1 MKKYKRNQRIGALMK
16 IFAEKP
22 NYLFS
27 YNYFCEIFNASK
39 STISEDVAIVKDLV
53 AEMNFGR
60 IDTISGATGGVV
72 FIPILGSK
80 ERNEILDHLCSL
92 FSQKNRAILYVGNIE
107 DFRSTDFFYNDDLE
121 LLKERFSEKL
131 AYMCPS
137 EALRS
142 DVTVGRNTIKLS
154 MEFIDSGYDKVQQI
168 KMLYGR
174 MINNKDIERK
184 SKVVVLEQNAALK
197 LFGKDN
203 VVGKTI
209 RVKIDNNIEDL
220 LIVGVYKIEISPFLA
235 LMQGQSA
242 YENSFIPYT
251 MPTSSNYAYYAL
263 DIFIDEKYSI
273 SFTGD
278 EIINYIA
285 RMKNRM
291 LENYLFYTVEEE
303 QTQVES
309 VVTGLSVAVAAIA
322 AISLLV
328 GGIGI
333 MNIMLVSVT
342 ERTREIGIKKSLG
355 ARTKDVLFQFLIE
368 SATLSAIGGLVG
380 TMTGIGFVM
389 IGGSFISIPVVVNP
403 ASIILAVAF
412 AMVIGIF
419 FGYYPA
425 KKAANSDPIEALRYE

>member
-1 MKKYKRNQRIGALMK
+1 VEEIIWLENIKIAFKSILSNKMRSLLTMLGIIIGISSVISIVSIGDSMKGVMDDIYK
-16 IFAEKP
+16 
-22 NYLFS
+22 
-27 YNYFCEIFNASK
+27 
-39 STISEDVAIVKDLV
+39 
-53 AEMNFGR
+53 NFG
-60 IDTISGATGGVV
+60 
-72 FIPILGSK
+72 
-80 ERNEILDHLCSL
+80 
-92 FSQKNRAILYVGNIE
+92 KNRAVLYVGNIE
-107 DFRSTDFFYNDDLE
+107 DFRTTDFFYNDDLE
-121 LLKERFSEKL
+121 ILKERFSEKL
-131 AYMCPS
+131 AYICPS
-137 EALRS
+137 DSLRS
-142 DVTVGRNTIKLS
+142 DVTAGRNTIKLN
-154 MEFIDSGYDKVQQI
+154 MEFIDSGYNKVQQI

-174 MINNKDIERK
+174 MINSKDIERK
-184 SKVVVLEQNAALK
+184 SKVVVLEQKAALK

-203 VVGKTI
+203 AVGKTI
-209 RVKIDNNIEDL
+209 RVKIDNNMEDFL
-220 LIVGVYKIEISPFLA
+220 VVGVYKIEQSPLLT
-235 LMQGQSA
+235 LMQGQSN

-251 MPTSSNYAYYAL
+251 MPTSSYYAYYAL
-263 DIFIDEKYSI
+263 DIFIDEKYSMAI
-273 SFTGD
+273 TGD

-285 RMKNRM
+285 RMKNRTP
-291 LENYLFYTVEEE
+291 ENYIYYTVEEE

-342 ERTREIGIKKSLG
+342 ERTREIGIKKALG

-368 SATLSAIGGLVG
+368 SATLSAIGGIVG
-380 TMTGIGFVM
+380 TITGIGLVM

-403 ASIILAVAF
+403 ASIILAVVF

>member
-1 MKKYKRNQRIGALMK
+1 VEKIIWLENIKIAFQSILSNKMRSLLTMLGIIIGISSVISIVSIGDSMKGVMDNIYK
-16 IFAEKP
+16 
-22 NYLFS
+22 
-27 YNYFCEIFNASK
+27 
-39 STISEDVAIVKDLV
+39 D
-53 AEMNFGR
+53 FG
-60 IDTISGATGGVV
+60 
-72 FIPILGSK
+72 
-80 ERNEILDHLCSL
+80 
-92 FSQKNRAILYVGNIE
+92 KNRAILYVGNIE
-107 DFRSTDFFYNDDLE
+107 DFRTTDFFYNDDLE
-121 LLKERFSEKL
+121 LLKERFSEKIV
-131 AYMCPS
+131 YICPS
-137 EALRS
+137 ESLRS
-142 DVTVGRNTIKLS
+142 DVTAGRNTIKLN
-154 MEFIDSGYDKVQQI
+154 MDFIDSGYEEVQQV

-174 MINNKDIERK
+174 MINDKDIERK
-184 SKVVVLEQNAALK
+184 SKVIVLEQKAALK

>member
-1 MKKYKRNQRIGALMK
+1 MRSLLTMLGIIIGISSVISIVSIGDSMKGVMDDIYK
-16 IFAEKP
+16 
-22 NYLFS
+22 
-27 YNYFCEIFNASK
+27 
-39 STISEDVAIVKDLV
+39 
-53 AEMNFGR
+53 NFG
-60 IDTISGATGGVV
+60 
-72 FIPILGSK
+72 
-80 ERNEILDHLCSL
+80 
-92 FSQKNRAILYVGNIE
+92 KNRAVLYVGNIE
-107 DFRSTDFFYNDDLE
+107 DFRTTDFFYNDDLE
-121 LLKERFSEKL
+121 ILKERFSEKL
-131 AYMCPS
+131 AYICPS
-137 EALRS
+137 DSLRS
-142 DVTVGRNTIKLS
+142 DVTAGRNTIKLN

-174 MINNKDIERK
+174 MINSKDIERK
-184 SKVVVLEQNAALK
+184 SKVVVLEQKAALK

-203 VVGKTI
+203 AVGKTI
-209 RVKIDNNIEDL
+209 RVKIDNNMEDL
-220 LIVGVYKIEISPFLA
+220 LVVGVYKIEQSPLLT
-235 LMQGQSA
+235 LMQGQSN

-251 MPTSSNYAYYAL
+251 MPTSSYYAYYAL
-263 DIFIDEKYSI
+263 DIFIDEKYSMAI
-273 SFTGD
+273 TGD

-285 RMKNRM
+285 RMKNRTP
-291 LENYLFYTVEEE
+291 ENYIYYTVEEE

-342 ERTREIGIKKSLG
+342 ERTREIGIKKALG

-368 SATLSAIGGLVG
+368 SATLSAIGGIVG
-380 TMTGIGFVM
+380 TITGIGLVM